1 MIISVQSVFLDDE
14 MLYEILIYSF
24 HVES

>member
-1 MIISVQSVFLDDE
+1 MIISVLSIFLDDE
-14 MLYEILIYSF
+14 MLYEILIYSV

>member
-1 MIISVQSVFLDDE
+1 MIISVLSIFLDDE